1 MACVG
6 VREWRLFNVLKLSA
20 AVLAGAAAALATATW
35 TAAAASK
42 SGREGKRE
50 EATYIRPTGTPIM
63 AVVSISQQRV
73 TVYDVDGPMLRSP
86 VSTGKPGYETPPGIF
101 TVLEKKVEHYSNVYY
116 DAAMPYMQR
125 ITWSGIA
132 LHAGVLPGHPASGGC
147 IRLPTGFAEQLFG
160 RTRLGMRVIVV
171 RDDVSPVDIV
181 HPALFQPLTGETA
194 PVTAMLAPGKGGDNA
209 GDKTTAGVVDAAIA
223 ADAAPVGR
231 QSLRSIASDKA
242 AAAATAAKKAEE
254 ARRAVVKAKVDAARL
269 PRALRRA
276 QAAVA
281 TAEARARQ
289 AERAAE
295 AAAADT
301 PAGERAREARTAA
314 QAALA
319 EARAELEAVNG
330 KAQPAQELAERLLQE
345 AKAAEAARVAAVEEA
360 KEAQRKLAPIS
371 VLISRNT
378 QRLYVRQ
385 AREPL
390 FDTAVTIADAGSPLG
405 TYVFT
410 AVGHGKTEAELR
422 WNVVS
427 MYRSAGGP
435 DHAKDGK
442 SQRADRQAAAIVADV
457 AGAKLALERVAIPKE
472 ALDRISEVIAPGS
485 SLIVTDEPISRE
497 TAKYTDFIVVMSDEP
512 QGGLKIR
519 RPRSLDAWRY
529 RQPSYRAP
537 DGWNSPFSWW

>member
-1 MACVG
+1 MACVD
-6 VREWRLFNVLKLSA
+6 VHEWRLFKLSVA
-20 AVLAGAAAALATATW
+20 ALAGAGAAFLIGTW
-35 TAAAASK
+35 TAEAASK

-50 EATYIRPTGTPIM
+50 EATYIRPTSTPIM
-63 AVVSISQQRV
+63 AVVSINQQRV
-73 TVYDVDGPMLRSP
+73 TVYDLDGPMLRSP
-86 VSTGKPGYETPPGIF
+86 VSTGKPGYETPPGIY

-132 LHAGVLPGHPASGGC
+132 LHAGVLPGYPASGGC

-160 RTRLGMRVIVV
+160 RTKLGMRVIVV
-171 RDDVSPVDIV
+171 RDDISPVDIV
-181 HPALFQPLTGETA
+181 HPALFQPLAGEIA
-194 PVTAMLAPGKGGDNA
+194 PVTAMLSPGKGGDGA
-209 GDKTTAGVVDAAIA
+209 DKATAGIVDAAVA
-223 ADAAPVGR
+223 ADAPPVGR

-242 AAAATAAKKAEE
+242 AAATAAAKKAEE
-254 ARRAVVKAKVDAARL
+254 ARRAVVKAKADAARL
-269 PRALRRA
+269 PRMLRRA

-289 AERAAE
+289 AERAAD

-330 KAQPAQELAERLLQE
+330 QVQPAQELAERLREE
-345 AKAAEAARVAAVEEA
+345 AKAAEAARVATVEEA

-390 FDTAVTIADAGSPLG
+390 FDTAVTIADADSPLG

-410 AVGHGKTEAELR
+410 AVAYGKAETELR
-422 WNVVS
+422 WNVIS
-427 MYRSAGGP
+427 MYRSAKGP
-435 DHAKDGK
+435 DSAEDGK
-442 SQRADRQAAAIVADV
+442 RPRADRQAASAAADLD
-457 AGAKLALERVAIPKE
+457 GAKLALGRVAIPKE
-472 ALDRISEVIAPGS
+472 ALDRISEVISPGS

-497 TAKYTDFIVVMSDEP
+497 TAKHTDFIVVMSDEP

-519 RPRSLDAWRY
+519 RPRSLDTWRY
-529 RQPSYRAP
+529 RDRRPPYRGP
-537 DGWNSPFSWW
+537 DSWSTPFSWWQ